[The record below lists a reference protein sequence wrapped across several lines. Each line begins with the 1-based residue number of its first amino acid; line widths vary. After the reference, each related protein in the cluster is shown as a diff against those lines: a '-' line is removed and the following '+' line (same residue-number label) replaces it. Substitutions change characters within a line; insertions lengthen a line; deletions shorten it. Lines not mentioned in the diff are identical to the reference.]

1 MMLSR
6 NAALIVLAGA
16 LCATGARAQ
25 TQSITVTLSSY
36 DFTPD
41 IVSLG
46 AGVNYRLHL
55 VNGSVRD
62 HSFSAPE
69 FFAASTV
76 DAQDQSKVVKGT
88 VEIPANTSV
97 DVMLRTNAPGAY
109 TLRCDHF
116 LHAMFGMTGRIVVQ

>member
-1 MMLSR
+1 METGRMMLSR
-6 NAALIVLAGA
+6 NVALTVFAAA

-41 IVSLG
+41 IVG

-55 VNGSVRD
+55 VNGSARD

-76 DAQDQSKVVKGT
+76 DAQDQSKVAKARWRSQPT
-88 VEIPANTSV
+88 PPW
-97 DVMLRTNAPGAY
+97 M
-109 TLRCDHF
+109 
-116 LHAMFGMTGRIVVQ
+116 